1 MPSASMSEEEK
12 VFKDPVHGYIY
23 VHDAVIWDLINT
35 KEVQRLR
42 RIRQLGTASVTYP
55 GGDHTRFSHSLGV
68 YEVIRQVL
76 LAFERNNYV
85 WPHHLDRLTMVSGL
99 LHDVGHA
106 AFSHALEPVIGM
118 RHERWSERII
128 LDPATEVH
136 QVLEKVYP
144 GFSAHVAD
152 VISKRYPNPLVVS
165 LVSGQLDADRLDYL
179 MRDSIF
185 TGVDYGKFD
194 LARIIRIMLPKD
206 DKIVVRKS
214 GLHTV
219 EAYLLARYF
228 MYWQVYFHP
237 VNRSAEVILRMILER
252 AKATYDTLFMPHPA
266 LLSLL
271 RDKSEMTLAD
281 YLALDDNVLMNAFSV
296 WSKASDKILSDL
308 CRRFMDRQL
317 FKYLEYPHSNHE
329 AVALIGQDVAS
340 LGFDPRYYCVV
351 DETGTVYYDYYVGG
365 EGTSGKE
372 GALFLWDEEPGQLI
386 EMSRL
391 SKPISAIARERQTI
405 RRVYLPQEVLSHP
418 IVGPRIVQRISAD
431 DSRLH

>member
-1 MPSASMSEEEK
+1 MESGQMTEEEK

-23 VHDAVIWDLINT
+23 VHDPVIWALINT
-35 KEVQRLR
+35 REMQRLR
-42 RIRQLGTASVTYP
+42 RIRQLGTSSVTYP

-68 YEVIRQVL
+68 YEVIRQIL
-76 LAFERNNYV
+76 LAFERNGYD
-85 WPHHLDRLTMVSGL
+85 WPHHLDRLAMVSGL

-106 AFSHALEPVIGM
+106 AYSHALEKVIGM

-136 QVLEKVYP
+136 QVLERVYP
-144 GFSAHVAD
+144 GFSQQVAD
-152 VISKRYPNPLVVS
+152 VIGKRHANSLIVS

-206 DKIVVRKS
+206 GKIVVRRS

-237 VNRSAEVILRMILER
+237 VSRSAEVLLRAILSR
-252 AKATYDTLFMPHPA
+252 AQEVYPTVFMPHP
-266 LLSLL
+266 SLGGL
-271 RDKSEMTLAD
+271 FSGKIGLDD
-281 YLALDDNVLMNAFSV
+281 YLAIDDSVLMNAFNV
-296 WSKASDKILSDL
+296 WQKASDSVLADL
-308 CRRFMDRQL
+308 CTRLVERHL
-317 FKYLEYPHSNHE
+317 FKYVEYPVSSPQVYQE
-329 AVALIGQDVAS
+329 IARDVERMGYDS
-340 LGFDPRYYCVV
+340 RYYCLV
-351 DETGTVYYDYYVGG
+351 DETGTVYYDYYLGE

-372 GALFLWDEEPGQLI
+372 GALFLWDEERGQLV

-391 SKPISAIARERQTI
+391 SKPISAIARERQGV
-405 RRVYLPQEVLSHP
+405 RRLYLPEEVLAHP
-418 IVGPRIVQRISAD
+418 EVGPRIVQRIQQD
-431 DSRLH
+431 RDRFH

>member
-1 MPSASMSEEEK
+1 MPSASMSEDEK

-23 VHDAVIWDLINT
+23 VHDPVIWALINT

-68 YEVIRQVL
+68 YEVIRQIL
-76 LAFERNNYV
+76 LAFERNNYA
-85 WPHHLDRLTMVSGL
+85 WPHHLDRLAMVSGL

-106 AFSHALEPVIGM
+106 AYSHALEPVIGM

-128 LDPATEVH
+128 LDPTTEVH
-136 QVLEKVYP
+136 QVLNEVYP
-144 GFSAHVAD
+144 GFAQHVAD
-152 VISKRYPNPLVVS
+152 VIGKRYPNPLVVS

-194 LARIIRIMLPKD
+194 LARIIRVMLPKE

-252 AKATYDTLFMPHPA
+252 AKLIHESLFMPHPA
-266 LLSLL
+266 LRRLL
-271 RDKSEMTLAD
+271 REQSEMSLED
-281 YLALDDNVLMNAFSV
+281 YLAIDDNVLTNAFNV
-296 WSKASDKILSDL
+296 WSSATDVVLSDL
-308 CRRFMDRQL
+308 CRRWMGRHL
-317 FKYLEYPHSNHE
+317 FKYLEYPTSNLK
-329 AVALIGQDVAS
+329 AVFDIGQDVAS
-340 LGFDPRYYCVV
+340 LGFDPQYYCVV

-372 GALFLWDEEPGQLI
+372 GALFLWDDEKAQLI

-391 SKPISAIARERQTI
+391 SKPISAIARERQMV
-405 RRVYLPQEVLSHP
+405 RRLYLPEEVLSHP
-418 IVGPRIVQRISAD
+418 IIGPRIVQRMAPSD
-431 DSRLH
+431 VR

>member
-1 MPSASMSEEEK
+1 MPPSDMTEEEK

-23 VHDAVIWDLINT
+23 VHDPVIWALINT

-42 RIRQLGTASVTYP
+42 RIRQLGTSSVTYP

-68 YEVIRQVL
+68 YEVIRQIL
-76 LAFERNNYV
+76 LAFDRNGYQ
-85 WPHHLDRLTMVSGL
+85 WPHHLDRLAMVSGL

-106 AFSHALEPVIGM
+106 AYSHALEQVIGM

-128 LDPATEVH
+128 LDPGTEVH
-136 QVLEKVYP
+136 RVLEEVYP
-144 GFSAHVAD
+144 GFAQQVAD
-152 VISKRYPNPLVVS
+152 VIGKRYPNSLVVS

-194 LARIIRIMLPKD
+194 LARIIRVMLPKEG
-206 DKIVVRKS
+206 KIVVRRS

-237 VNRSAEVILRMILER
+237 VSRSAEVILRAILSR
-252 AKATYDTLFMPHPA
+252 AEEVHDTLFMPHPA
-266 LLSLL
+266 LQKLFGGQIG
-271 RDKSEMTLAD
+271 LAD
-281 YLALDDNVLMNAFSV
+281 YLAIDDSVLMNAFNV
-296 WSKASDKILSDL
+296 WQTVSDSILSDL
-308 CRRFMDRQL
+308 CRRLVDRHL
-317 FKYLEYPHSNHE
+317 FKYVEFPGSSPKVYQEIAH
-329 AVALIGQDVAS
+329 DVES
-340 LGFDPRYYCVV
+340 LGYDPRYYCLV
-351 DETGTVYYDYYVGG
+351 DETGTVYYDYYLGE

-372 GALFLWDEEPGQLI
+372 GALFLWDEERGQLI

-391 SKPISAIARERQTI
+391 SKPISAIARERQMV
-405 RRVYLPQEVLSHP
+405 RRLYLPKEVLTHP
-418 IVGPRIVQRISAD
+418 VVGPRIVQRIHQD
-431 DSRLH
+431 QDRLH